1 MKSTVSDNNEYRMV
15 SNKKN
20 IVKIIVGSLFLILA
34 GIEIVVTVLVL
45 KKDWMTYLLD
55 ALSVAAIISG
65 AIILLLGI
73 IECLW

>member
-45 KKDWMTYLLD
+45 KKDWMTNLLD